1 MSKKYILVVET
12 ITKSGSLSLFSDDSG
27 QIKELGFA
35 VGGVDTKLS
44 KDLIGLT
51 SELLNRC
58 NLKLSQLSSIAVAD
72 GPGSFTG
79 LRVGFSFVKGLAKG
93 LDISFRVFSILDV
106 LLSESISTKPR
117 CAFISVGGG
126 KLVYKLSGRSS
137 VEHKRLSEFRAEVLS
152 AELDFIT
159 IRETYDLVT
168 SEGLEI
174 DSSQIIIASDN
185 LSSLP
190 GTLSQ
195 NLSSGNNSINY
206 A

>member
-27 QIKELGFA
+27 QIKELGFV

-44 KDLIGLT
+44 KDLTGLT

-93 LDISFRVFSILDV
+93 LDISFRAFSILDV
-106 LLSESISTKPR
+106 LLSESISAKPR

-126 KLVYKLSGRSS
+126 KLAYKLSGRNS
-137 VEHKRLSEFRAEVLS
+137 VEHKSLSEFRAEVLS

-159 IRETYDLVT
+159 IRETYDLVY

-174 DSSQIIIASDN
+174 DSSQITIASDN
-185 LSSLP
+185 LSSLL
-190 GTLSQ
+190 GISFQ
-195 NLSSGNNSINY
+195 SLSSGSNSISY